1 MSRTSFSH
9 WLGPTLHRLVNF
21 WRALWYHRILLSQ
34 SDPIDCPEEP
44 SDERTQSL
52 KSSNVQGQ
60 SKSGVVFQLLSKLYS
75 LATFKIRPHKLL
87 LDRCSGTVS
96 DIVRRLTV
104 KMQKEINLT
113 PKHECQENENLNV
126 LFEDTTMNA
135 KGFRSRS
142 FQPFVSG
149 L

>member
-1 MSRTSFSH
+1 MFK
-9 WLGPTLHRLVNF
+9 V
-21 WRALWYHRILLSQ
+21 
-34 SDPIDCPEEP
+34 
-44 SDERTQSL
+44 SL
-52 KSSNVQGQ
+52 ASEII
-60 SKSGVVFQLLSKLYS
+60 FQLLSKLYS

-135 KGFRSRS
+135 KGSDQGHFS
-142 FQPFVSG
+142 PFCSIN